1 MEHPTSLYT
10 IQMRAV
16 NRLTSTTI
24 SSMMIRLIAY
34 ILGCPVDF
42 FWLARQPQA
51 QVGELVEVNGANK
64 IKIALLTLGEMAT

>member
-1 MEHPTSLYT
+1 
-10 IQMRAV
+10 
-16 NRLTSTTI
+16 
-24 SSMMIRLIAY
+24 MMIRLIAY

-42 FWLARQPQA
+42 FWLVRQPMG

>member
-1 MEHPTSLYT
+1 
-10 IQMRAV
+10 
-16 NRLTSTTI
+16 
-24 SSMMIRLIAY
+24 MMIRLIAY

-51 QVGELVEVNGANK
+51 QVGEMVEVNSANK

>member
-1 MEHPTSLYT
+1 MWE
-10 IQMRAV
+10 V

-42 FWLARQPQA
+42 FWLTRLPQA
-51 QVGELVEVNGANK
+51 QVGELVEVNRANK
-64 IKIALLTLGEMAT
+64 IKIALLILGEIAT

>member
-1 MEHPTSLYT
+1 
-10 IQMRAV
+10 
-16 NRLTSTTI
+16 
-24 SSMMIRLIAY
+24 MMIRLIAY

-64 IKIALLTLGEMAT
+64 IKIALLTLVKMAT